1 MDTMAYPTL
10 KPLAMPSARTAGPN
24 GLRGLNA
31 DSPPLTPTSDIDEQS
46 EYHHYLRTFQNQS
59 LFRQATRYHGAPKH
73 QWSAAQAAADAAY
86 ADDRQTNTASPA
98 SQWPFTPPLSV
109 SDTISSA
116 TSRAFSPPT
125 WLESSNVSAWLPG
138 ILPSHV
144 TSAFSTSRP
153 ATPASVSTASSQSC
167 ARSYNAFDGDA
178 YRTESVVKSLTAFLP
193 RIQIN
198 FSTWRV
204 SMPNIRPFLP
214 QLLALFLIFAAATS
228 CIVMMLSTLPL
239 VLPKHIAGLTLTEIK
254 EVALSLKT
262 YSDSSNKAFVHT
274 LVVIGTFFTWK
285 QSFTV
290 PGSLIMNVVFGAMY
304 GTYWGTLYTSV
315 LTSVGGVFCYLLSAP
330 LAGLISSLPGLAKP
344 LDAMRRALSPP
355 RAHAT
360 TEAGGSEGN
369 VWTYLLVL
377 RVLPIVPYGLMN
389 IACGVLR
396 VPLLPYA
403 VTLAIGSVPWNFV
416 TCQVGDLLQ
425 EIVEALPAQNGLSVA
440 GLTNKA
446 AGGPPGGGM
455 KVIVDHIWNRRM
467 MFKLV
472 LLSIASL
479 APMLLSRYLKRRQ
492 SHQQQQQRQHERYQQ
507 HGDRDRHAVD
517 EGTHYSSS
525 SDEEDR
531 PASQRASRLFAP
543 TSPPQQASTE
553 FHEMEDSRSIPIDN
567 KRRFTPAWL

>member
-1 MDTMAYPTL
+1 
-10 KPLAMPSARTAGPN
+10 MPSARAAGPN

-31 DSPPLTPTSDIDEQS
+31 DSPPLTPTSDPEDQS
-46 EYHHYLRTFQNQS
+46 EYQHYLRTFQNQS
-59 LFRQATRYHGAPKH
+59 LSRQGTKYHGAPKH
-73 QWSAAQAAADAAY
+73 QWSAAQAAADAAH
-86 ADDRQTNTASPA
+86 DDRQTITPDPA
-98 SQWPFTPPLSV
+98 SQWPFTPPLST
-109 SDTISSA
+109 SDTISTAS
-116 TSRAFSPPT
+116 SRAFSPPA
-125 WLESSNVSAWLPG
+125 WLESTNVSAWIPG
-138 ILPSHV
+138 ILPSHI
-144 TSAFSTSRP
+144 TSAFGGSRP
-153 ATPASVSTASSQSC
+153 ATPASTTTASSVS
-167 ARSYNAFDGDA
+167 ARSYNAFDGEA
-178 YRTESVVKSLTAFLP
+178 YRIDNISKSLTAFLP

-198 FSTWRV
+198 LSSWRV

-214 QLLALFLIFAAATS
+214 QLLALMLIFAAATS

-239 VLPKHIAGLTLTEIK
+239 VLPKHIAGLTLAEIK

-315 LTSVGGVFCYLLSAP
+315 LTAVGGVFCYLLSAP
-330 LAGLISSLPGLAKP
+330 LAGLITSLPGLAKP

-355 RAHAT
+355 RAHAAT
-360 TEAGGSEGN
+360 GSDGN

-403 VTLAIGSVPWNFV
+403 ATLAVGSIPWNFV

-425 EIVEALPAQNGLSVA
+425 EIVEALPADNGLSVA
-440 GLTNKA
+440 GITNKA

-467 MFKLV
+467 MVKLV

-492 SHQQQQQRQHERYQQ
+492 QQQHHYQHVAAADDAR
-507 HGDRDRHAVD
+507 
-517 EGTHYSSS
+517 S
-525 SDEEDR
+525 SDEEDL
-531 PASQRASRLFAP
+531 PGS
-543 TSPPQQASTE
+543 
-553 FHEMEDSRSIPIDN
+553 SRSHFFEMQP
-567 KRRFTPAWL
+567 RL